1 MSAGKV
7 AAVGAGVAAL
17 GAAAYY
23 FLGPNGKKNQK
34 AMKGWMMEAK
44 TKIVKNI
51 EKAKQ
56 MTEPMY
62 KMMID
67 EVVAPYMKKNA
78 GNVKEIKA
86 FADSVKKQWKNVAA
100 MYATKGKVASS
111 ATRRK
116 GGKVA
121 KKATK
126 SPSRRPAGKA
136 GKK

>member
-1 MSAGKV
+1 MAKNKKGGMSAGKV

-62 KMMID
+62 KMMVD

-86 FADSVKKQWKNVAA
+86 FSDNIKKQWKNVAM
-100 MYATKGKVASS
+100 MYAKKGAAKKVA
-111 ATRRK
+111 K
-116 GGKVA
+116 KVA
-121 KKATK
+121 KKAVKKATK
-126 SPSRRPAGKA
+126 KVA
-136 GKK
+136 KKK